1 MNAVGYSKKKLGR
14 GTILTAA
21 ALLCCSQL
29 PAQRPFLP
37 GNPLPGMTA
46 EEFELFRLG
55 LEDFTEVEDAGEGL
69 GPAFNGTGCSA
80 CHNSPAIGGVS
91 PVSEVRAGRLDED
104 GEFHVLG
111 GGTLFHLFS
120 IPNHECQPKIP
131 PEANVISRRIP
142 VPLFGAGLIE
152 AIPDQALL
160 ALEDPDDLDN
170 DGISGRAAV
179 IEDVATGRER
189 IGRFG
194 WKAQHATLLAFS
206 GDAYRNEM
214 GITNDLFP
222 DEVAPGVD
230 PEALELCDL
239 RPDPEDEL
247 DPSTGLRG
255 VDNFESFMK
264 FLAPLE
270 RGPIDETVQR
280 GEILFESVGCALCH
294 VPVLMTGPNS
304 SPLFDQKPVRLYS
317 DLLLHAVGTGDNIEQ
332 EAAAPNE
339 IRTPALWGLRLR
351 RPFLHDGSASTPEEA
366 ILRHG
371 EEAEA
376 VRVRFEELTP
386 DDRSVLLAFLN
397 SL

>member
-1 MNAVGYSKKKLGR
+1 MSNFGKQPGPGAVLV
-14 GTILTAA
+14 T
-21 ALLCCSQL
+21 ALLCCSVL
-29 PAQRPFLP
+29 PAQRQFLP

-55 LEDFTEVEDAGEGL
+55 LEDFTEVENAGEGL

-80 CHNSPAIGGVS
+80 CHNSPAIGGIS
-91 PVSEVRAGRLDED
+91 PVAEVRAGRLDEE
-104 GEFHVLG
+104 GKFHVLG

-142 VPLFGAGLIE
+142 IPLFGAGLVE
-152 AIPDQALL
+152 AISDETLL

-170 DGISGRAAV
+170 DGISGRAAM
-179 IEDVATGRER
+179 INDVATGRER

-194 WKAQHATLLAFS
+194 WKAQHATLLAF
-206 GDAYRNEM
+206 GADAYRNEM
-214 GITNDLFP
+214 GITSDLFP

-230 PEALELCDL
+230 PEVLELCDL
-239 RPDPEDEL
+239 RPDPEDER

-255 VDNFESFMK
+255 IDNFEAFMK
-264 FLAPLE
+264 FLAPIE
-270 RGPIDETVQR
+270 RGPINETAQR
-280 GEILFESVGCALCH
+280 GEVLFESVGCASCH

-304 SPLFDQKPVRLYS
+304 SPLFDQKAVPLYS

-332 EAAAPNE
+332 EAAAPDE

-366 ILRHG
+366 ILRHRQ
-371 EEAEA
+371 EAEA

-386 DDRSVLLAFLN
+386 DDRSALLVFLN